1 MQVSEEILDGVRE
14 LITIGVGRSAGM
26 LNRLSNAHV
35 TLTVPEVQILD
46 EPTWNE
52 ACPLNTFSEHEQTS
66 QIILQFSG
74 ELTGSFRLVI
84 PYESALNMVMILT
97 GEESSPDEMDMLRV
111 ETLLEVGNVIISSV
125 MSSLSILLSSHLSF
139 QFPIYRTDRWFGAD
153 PGCESGVII
162 VAGTRFEVQQKAIV
176 GEMIILLTKE
186 SYTRLCEGIRLIM
199 EEGL

>member
-1 MQVSEEILDGVRE
+1 MYVSEEILDGVRE

-35 TLTVPEVQILD
+35 TLTVPQVQILD
-46 EPTWNE
+46 EPTRD
-52 ACPLNTFSEHEQTS
+52 AVCSLNTIPENEQTS

-125 MSSLSILLSSHLSF
+125 MSSLSILLTSHLSF
-139 QFPIYRTDRWFGAD
+139 QYPIYRADRRFSSD
-153 PGCESGVII
+153 PGCESGVVII
-162 VAGTRFEVQQKAIV
+162 AGTRFEVQKKIIV

-186 SYTRLCEGIRLIM
+186 SFVRLTQGIRLIM